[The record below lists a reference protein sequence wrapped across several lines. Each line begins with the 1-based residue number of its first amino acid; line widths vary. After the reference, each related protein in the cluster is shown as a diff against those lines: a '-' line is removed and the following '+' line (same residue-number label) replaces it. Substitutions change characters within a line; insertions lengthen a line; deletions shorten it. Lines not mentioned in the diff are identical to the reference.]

1 LELKRLKEQM
11 EPGHL
16 ACAGC
21 GAALAMKLATK
32 ALGEKLRVVIPASCW
47 SIIVGR
53 HPDTTL
59 KVPVI
64 HSTFEVAPS
73 IAAGIRAALDALG
86 QKEVT
91 VMVWAGDGATY
102 DIGFASLSAAAE
114 RDEDIIY
121 VCYDNEAYMNTGIQ
135 RSSSTPYG
143 AWTTTTPYGK
153 REHKKEIIEVM
164 KAHRIPYIA
173 TATVAY
179 PEDMIRKF
187 KKAKEIRGFRF
198 ILVLSPCC
206 PGWGIKESETVL
218 ISRLAVE
225 SGLFPLL
232 EIEKGKLSI
241 THQPSFIPVKDYIA
255 PQKRFAA
262 LTEKD
267 VREIEE
273 LVRQRW
279 ERLRREE
286 A

>member
-1 LELKRLKEQM
+1 MELKRFKEEQM

-32 ALGEKLRVVIPASCW
+32 ALGEHLRVVIPASCW

-53 HPDTTL
+53 HPDATL

-73 IAAGIRAALDALG
+73 IATGIKAALDTLG
-86 QKEVT
+86 QKNIT

-114 RDEDIIY
+114 RNEDIIY

-153 REHKKEIIEVM
+153 QEFKKDIINVMRAHK
-164 KAHRIPYIA
+164 IPYIA

-179 PEDMIRKF
+179 PQDMIEKF
-187 KKAKEIRGFRF
+187 KKAKDIKGFRF

-206 PGWGIKESETVL
+206 PGWGIQENQTVL

-225 SGLFPLL
+225 TGIFPLL
-232 EIEKGKLSI
+232 EIENGKLKV
-241 THQPSFIPVKDYIA
+241 THYPSFIAVEEYLKL
-255 PQKRFAA
+255 QKRFA
-262 LTEKD
+262 TITPEG
-267 VREIEE
+267 IEE
-273 LVRQRW
+273 IKKFV
-279 ERLRREE
+279 EE
-286 A
+286 NWKNLKESS